1 MYRQQILNTGTHTNK
16 HRIACI
22 SIYGMKACYCSQST
36 YLMSIYESRDCACK
50 SQWIDAHSDRD
61 EQTDGNVKLIVTQCF
76 CIKLERCFDSVR
88 RYELL
93 DHSTLREGDTTKPD
107 HSLM

>member
-1 MYRQQILNTGTHTNK
+1 MRTRYI
-16 HRIACI
+16 I
-22 SIYGMKACYCSQST
+22 QST
-36 YLMSIYESRDCACK
+36 YLISIYESRNCACK
-50 SQWIDAHSDRD
+50 SQWIDGHSDRD
-61 EQTDGNVKLIVTQCF
+61 EQTEGNVKLIVTQCF

>member
-1 MYRQQILNTGTHTNK
+1 MR
-16 HRIACI
+16 
-22 SIYGMKACYCSQST
+22 ACYCSQST

-50 SQWIDAHSDRD
+50 SQWVDTHGDRD

-88 RYELL
+88 RYGLL
-93 DHSTLREGDTTKPD
+93 DHSTLRKGDATKPD
-107 HSLM
+107 HNFKIGTS